1 MKKEDL
7 IFIQN
12 HIDYVFKNTNLLVQA
27 FTRIS
32 YSMENGGADNEVL
45 EFIGDKALD
54 VIVVKY
60 LSDRFGTTKEGVYT
74 CEYDEGELTQM
85 KASLVQ
91 KSMLAK
97 RIDFL
102 GFSTYLQMGK
112 GDVES
117 RVETKSSV
125 KEDLFEAIVG
135 AVALDSNWD
144 LSILEHVI
152 INMLDPESELEGD
165 GYENYIGLVQ
175 DWALEM
181 YGELPLYH
189 AVRYSQIHM
198 HNGTRYVYGDN
209 YYQYNGREPKYM
221 CILKLPGY
229 EQLFFEAGESE
240 QEARYWA
247 AKLTYR
253 FITENGLEK
262 TIQDEIENPNFEE
275 SINQLEIL
283 ARRGYFSIPTY
294 DFTETHDEDGNPIWT
309 CICCIKEIDNNT
321 QGKSSLKKNAKK
333 DAAFQMLHYVLEEE

>member
-1 MKKEDL
+1 MQKEDL
-7 IFIQN
+7 ILIQN

-27 FTRIS
+27 FTRS
-32 YSMENGGADNEVL
+32 TYSMENGGADNEVL

-54 VIVVKY
+54 VVVVKY
-60 LSDRFGTTKEGVYT
+60 LSDRFGTTKEGGFT

-85 KASLVQ
+85 KARLVQ

-102 GFSTYLQMGK
+102 DFSKYLQMGK
-112 GDVES
+112 GDVNS
-117 RVETKSSV
+117 QIETKSSV

-152 INMLDPESELEGD
+152 INMLDPESELEED

-189 AVRYSQIHM
+189 AVCYSQIHM

-247 AKLTYR
+247 AKRAYR

-262 TIQDEIENPNFEE
+262 KIQDEIENPNYEE

-283 ARRGYFSIPTY
+283 ARRGYFSIPVY
-294 DFTETHDEDGNPIWT
+294 DFSEIHDSDGNPIWECSCT
-309 CICCIKEIDNNT
+309 IAEISKT
-321 QGKSSLKKNAKK
+321 MHGKSSSKK
-333 DAAFQMLHYVLEEE
+333 DAKKQAAFKMLKHVLEEE